1 MLNNLSNALKK
12 YANGWLVLLFLAGEI
27 LFNAVILPAQQA
39 RIKAGSGEVGPI
51 DLQFFYTPEKAYSMI
66 ESYGDAGR
74 ASYRAFELTGDII
87 YPIVYTLFFSLAITW
102 LFQRGF
108 AGDSQM
114 HKYNAVPFGA
124 WLFDL
129 LENLSIVIMLSIYPS
144 TPALL
149 AWIATIFT
157 MLKWLF
163 ALVTILLLLAGLVKA
178 VMNGFKKQD

>member
-1 MLNNLSNALKK
+1 
-12 YANGWLVLLFLAGEI
+12 
-27 LFNAVILPAQQA
+27 
-39 RIKAGSGEVGPI
+39 
-51 DLQFFYTPEKAYSMI
+51 
-66 ESYGDAGR
+66 
-74 ASYRAFELTGDII
+74 
-87 YPIVYTLFFSLAITW
+87 
-102 LFQRGF
+102 
-108 AGDSQM
+108 M